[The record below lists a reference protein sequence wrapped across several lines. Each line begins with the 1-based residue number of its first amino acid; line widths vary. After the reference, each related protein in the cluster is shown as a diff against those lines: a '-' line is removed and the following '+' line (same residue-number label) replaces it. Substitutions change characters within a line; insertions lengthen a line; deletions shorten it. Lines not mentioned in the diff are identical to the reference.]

1 MTIRQ
6 IELTEARD
14 ALKECIAERGE
25 DFVYRKPMNSL
36 KCLYIH
42 RNDDDTTTPGCG
54 VGMALLKLGV
64 PESAFI
70 GSISQNFAPVQDLYL
85 EGFKLTDDALHY
97 LSTFQNEQDCM
108 ATWGESLAIADR
120 SAGIED

>member
-1 MTIRQ
+1 MTIRR

-25 DFVYRKPMNSL
+25 DFVYQKLVGSSR
-36 KCLYIH
+36 CLYIH
-42 RNDDDTTTPGCG
+42 RNDDGTTTPGCG

-70 GSISQNFAPVQDLYL
+70 GPISQNGVAVYDLDL
-85 EGFKLTDDALHY
+85 EGFKLTEDAVQY
-97 LSTFQNEQDCM
+97 LSTFQGEQDDM

-120 SAGIED
+120 RAGIED